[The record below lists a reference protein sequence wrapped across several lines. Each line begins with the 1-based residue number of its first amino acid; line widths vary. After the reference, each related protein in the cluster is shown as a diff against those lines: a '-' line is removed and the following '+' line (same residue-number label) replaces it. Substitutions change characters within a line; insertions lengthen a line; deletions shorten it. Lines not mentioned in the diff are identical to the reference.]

1 MGFGK
6 LESILDD
13 DGMSNK
19 AGGLRRDE
27 EIQEEQKGITAKDE
41 GLIDDSSHLPVLFQC
56 YHNLQ
61 YNTCHESK

>member
-19 AGGLRRDE
+19 VGGLRIDE

-41 GLIDDSSHLPVLFQC
+41 GLIDDSSHLP
-56 YHNLQ
+56 H
-61 YNTCHESK
+61 TCPILP